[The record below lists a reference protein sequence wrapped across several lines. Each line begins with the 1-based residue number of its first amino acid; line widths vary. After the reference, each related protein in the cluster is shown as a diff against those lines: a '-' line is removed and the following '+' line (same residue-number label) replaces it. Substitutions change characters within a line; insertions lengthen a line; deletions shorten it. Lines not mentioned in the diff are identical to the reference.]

1 MIRLPPSVISI
12 TPGDIKS
19 YYRRRWEER
28 RAFRMDHQ
36 MAAASSAVG
45 DTQSGNERGNPDQPG
60 KVSPENLPHTRIF
73 GTGHIVDVGAP
84 TNLPRSISSTM
95 IQPDF
100 PDIETRLLPY
110 QYREELSSSS
120 SDAAVEAP
128 QDTESPEEYGVRS
141 PIQDPENDAYS
152 TSQHYS
158 PIKDG
163 FYYEGYVE
171 SLEDHSSPLTP
182 EDASTPQRQLAGL
195 LQVSEVRES
204 LPRSPLYMSQNVSNS
219 PEGNRSSSLT
229 PRNNPSSL
237 IANTTSIL
245 FSQPPRR
252 PPITAYQ
259 STPGRLSRRLLRH
272 QTNDFSAESDE
283 RASAVHEQARLVS
296 NSSTA
301 SRLDTLPIRTLR
313 DELRGSSLGSSRI
326 SSTSSFVDSETEDRN
341 LGRPSEPDSFLQDI
355 ASSFS
360 PSPRSELPPP
370 FSSVSRVVSGNGP
383 PALPSHEY
391 PGPAEIARETG
402 DSDVEDFTSND
413 AGSEPP
419 SSGRNSLLLSARR
432 LLDLYGRTRSPS
444 SHQGSLEHPSPS
456 PSSAAPTTGRR
467 GDRPPRTPFE
477 SLQVYDDSLPPS
489 SQPQTPAHLPEARH
503 RSRRHPRFFNPSYTA
518 PVPGS
523 RSTRMGWVVQGQGSG
538 NGSGSG
544 SGRSRPFNARIIDR
558 AYSRSSRLDQ
568 HGLLNIVTSPTGM
581 QRPGF
586 RGLYGGQ
593 ENGDDE
599 SNYLAGVQFDEAS
612 RRLWDVGGSGI
623 GRR

>member
-1 MIRLPPSVISI
+1 MP
-12 TPGDIKS
+12 
-19 YYRRRWEER
+19 
-28 RAFRMDHQ
+28 
-36 MAAASSAVG
+36 AASSAIG
-45 DTQSGNERGNPDQPG
+45 DTQSDKERGNPDQPG
-60 KVSPENLPHTRIF
+60 KVSPETLPHTRIF
-73 GTGHIVDVGAP
+73 GTAHTVDVDAP
-84 TNLPRSISSTM
+84 SNHQRPTSSTI

-120 SDAAVEAP
+120 SDSVVETP
-128 QDTESPEEYGVRS
+128 LDTESPEEYGVRS
-141 PIQDPENDAYS
+141 PTQDPENDACS
-152 TSQHYS
+152 TPQHYS

-171 SLEDHSSPLTP
+171 SLEDHSSPLSP
-182 EDASTPQRQLAGL
+182 EDASTPQRQLTGL
-195 LQVSEVRES
+195 LQVPEVRES
-204 LPRSPLYMSQNVSNS
+204 LPRSPLYMSQNTSNS
-219 PEGNRSSSLT
+219 PERNRSSSLT
-229 PRNNPSSL
+229 PRNNASSL
-237 IANTTSIL
+237 IANTPSIL

-252 PPITAYQ
+252 PPIRAYQ
-259 STPGRLSRRLLRH
+259 STPGRPARRLLRH

-283 RASAVHEQARLVS
+283 RASAVYEQARLVS

-301 SRLDTLPIRTLR
+301 SRPDTLPVRTLR

-341 LGRPSEPDSFLQDI
+341 LGRPSERDSFLQDI

-360 PSPRSELPPP
+360 LSPRSELPPP

-391 PGPAEIARETG
+391 LGLVNPAATTRETG
-402 DSDVEDFTSND
+402 DSDIEDNFTSND
-413 AGSEPP
+413 VGSEPP
-419 SSGRNSLLLSARR
+419 SSGRNSLLNSARR
-432 LLDLYGRTRSPS
+432 LLDLYGRTRSPI

-456 PSSAAPTTGRR
+456 PSSAAPTTDRR
-467 GDRPPRTPFE
+467 GDRPPRTPSE
-477 SLQVYDDSLPPS
+477 TLQVYDDSLPPS

-523 RSTRMGWVVQGQGSG
+523 RSTRMGWVVQVQGSS
-538 NGSGSG
+538 NGSGIG
-544 SGRSRPFNARIIDR
+544 SSRSRPFNARIIDR
-558 AYSRSSRLDQ
+558 SYSRSSRPNQ
-568 HGLLNIVTSPTGM
+568 HGLSSSVTSPTGM

-599 SNYLAGVQFDEAS
+599 SNYLAGVQFDEAA